1 MNTLDKTKTI
11 APDARAF
18 LGGNYLRK
26 EDLAGPITVTVEDVR
41 AELIPESPR
50 KKLVV
55 SFREIPKPLILNK
68 TNTRRFA
75 ELFRTTD
82 TAKWRGEITLYVE
95 PSVEYAGRLVGGIRI
110 QPVIESVVANGHD
123 NVQMPALNGHES
135 SIAEEAFA
143 GVGNRF

>member
-50 KKLVV
+50 K
-55 SFREIPKPLILNK
+55 
-68 TNTRRFA
+68 
-75 ELFRTTD
+75 
-82 TAKWRGEITLYVE
+82 
-95 PSVEYAGRLVGGIRI
+95 
-110 QPVIESVVANGHD
+110 
-123 NVQMPALNGHES
+123 S
-135 SIAEEAFA
+135 SSSAFA
-143 GVGNRF
+143 KSPSR